1 MKVIKPPQRIEIAP
15 NTTSVFLAGSID
27 MGKAIDWQATVA
39 EALQDLPFTL
49 LNPRRD
55 DWDASWEQKIT
66 NPQFKAQV
74 DWELDGLETADLI
87 AMYFAPTSKAPITLL
102 EMGLFAH
109 TQKLVV
115 CCPNGF
121 WRKGNVDVVA
131 QRYHISQVDDL
142 SQLIEFIKTNQI

>member
-15 NTTSVFLAGSID
+15 DTTSVFLAGSID